1 MVEVWRQMPLSGH
14 ACSCRQLALTVVLL
28 LKGELNMR
36 LLWVVYDLFRIVIH
50 AAVIYLDDVSVECF
64 TELVVFR
71 ETFVYSG

>member
-1 MVEVWRQMPLSGH
+1 MPLSGH
-14 ACSCRQLALTVVLL
+14 ACSCRQLGFLLLALTVVLL
-28 LKGELNMR
+28 LTGELNVR

-50 AAVIYLDDVSVECF
+50 AAVIYLDGVSVECF